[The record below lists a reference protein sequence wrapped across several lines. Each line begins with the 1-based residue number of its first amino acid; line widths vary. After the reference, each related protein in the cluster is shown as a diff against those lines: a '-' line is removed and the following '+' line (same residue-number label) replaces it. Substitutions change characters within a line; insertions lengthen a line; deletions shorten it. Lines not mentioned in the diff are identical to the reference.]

1 MPARHVRVDVAVPG
15 LARDCICH
23 GLSIMKHTHC
33 TKEIVMG
40 IAMKLGNYLKASEV
54 PYDVLNHSH
63 SGNSMQTAIAS
74 NVPARCLAKAV
85 VLEDSNHA
93 VMAVLPASRRLEL
106 RELQASNGPALRLA
120 TEAELKGLFMD
131 CEPGAVPPLGA
142 VYGIETI
149 WDDSLMEQPET
160 YFEAGDH
167 ETLVHMKTRDFIGLM
182 KGARHMAFSS
192 RRDEEHRPLF

>member
-1 MPARHVRVDVAVPG
+1 
-15 LARDCICH
+15 
-23 GLSIMKHTHC
+23 
-33 TKEIVMG
+33 MG
-40 IAMKLGNYLKASEV
+40 IAIKLNDYLKANEV
-54 PYDVLNHSH
+54 QYEVMNHTH
-63 SGNSMQTAIAS
+63 SGNSMQTARAS

-85 VLEDSNHA
+85 VLEDGTHT

-106 RELQASNGPALRLA
+106 RELQASSGPALRFA
-120 TEAELKGLFMD
+120 TEAELKGLFID
-131 CEPGAVPPLGA
+131 CEPGAVPPVGV

-149 WDDSLMEQPET
+149 WDDSLLEQPDT

-192 RRDEEHRPLF
+192 RAGEERRPLF

>member
-1 MPARHVRVDVAVPG
+1 
-15 LARDCICH
+15 
-23 GLSIMKHTHC
+23 
-33 TKEIVMG
+33 MG
-40 IAMKLGNYLKASEV
+40 IAMKLSDYLKASEV
-54 PYDVLNHSH
+54 QYEVVNHIH
-63 SGNSMQTAIAS
+63 SGNSTQTARAS

-85 VLEDSNHA
+85 VVLEDDTHA

-106 RELQASNGPALRLA
+106 RELQASSGHALRLA
-120 TEAELKGLFMD
+120 TEAELTGLFID
-131 CEPGAVPPLGA
+131 CEPGAVPPVGA

-182 KGARHMAFSS
+182 KGARHMAFSA

>member
-1 MPARHVRVDVAVPG
+1 
-15 LARDCICH
+15 
-23 GLSIMKHTHC
+23 MKHTHRA
-33 TKEIVMG
+33 KEIIMG
-40 IAMKLGNYLKASEV
+40 IAMKLSDYLKANEV
-54 PYDVLNHSH
+54 QYEVMNHTH
-63 SGNSMQTAIAS
+63 SGNSMQTARAS

-85 VLEDSNHA
+85 VLEDGTHA

-106 RELQASNGPALRLA
+106 HELQASSGPALRLA
-120 TEAELKGLFMD
+120 TEAELKDLFAD
-131 CEPGAVPPLGA
+131 CEPGAVPPVGV

-149 WDDSLMEQPET
+149 WDDSLLEQPDT

-192 RRDEEHRPLF
+192 QTGEERRPLF